1 MIPDHRLGPGVRP
14 VWAYGNIERTV
25 TAVPDPVTSGLY
37 HVTVT
42 STGSFAA
49 FANPIDG
56 STWTGGGGSVKGT
69 IEYDVTSLNSPTTA
83 GLPSQ
88 VDDGSHSAAMAL
100 RLFSAPAATPSSAA
114 APTSSAT
121 RPSPSLLSTR
131 PLARH
136 QRRPGPERPDLVQAG

>member
-14 VWAYGNIERTV
+14 VWAYDNIERTV

-100 RLFSAPAATPSSAA
+100 RLFSAPGSNAFVSGGAYQFSYSPVPVPAIYPPLGPASA
-114 APTSSAT
+114 SA
-121 RPSPSLLSTR
+121 R
-131 PLARH
+131 ART
-136 QRRPGPERPDLVQAG
+136 A